1 MIHYS
6 DYAYMVVVRK
16 FRFEIN
22 FSVVYCVDL
31 CNLFKK
37 RIMALVVQFN
47 RGTEICS
54 GRLRPDIPTKRAQF
68 LLNNQ
73 ILQ

>member
-1 MIHYS
+1 
-6 DYAYMVVVRK
+6 MVVVRK

-31 CNLFKK
+31 GNLFKK

-68 LLNNQ
+68 LFREYL
-73 ILQ
+73 LP